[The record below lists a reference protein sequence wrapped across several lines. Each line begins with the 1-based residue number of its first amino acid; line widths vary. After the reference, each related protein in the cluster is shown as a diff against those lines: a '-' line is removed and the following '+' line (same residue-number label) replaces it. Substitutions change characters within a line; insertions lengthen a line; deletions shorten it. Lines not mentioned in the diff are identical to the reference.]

1 MHNKLGMQINKQSN
15 LSRGGFTLIEIMMV
29 LAIIG
34 VLVGGVIGM
43 TKNFSAG
50 AKIQKTES
58 EMQSLA
64 AHLLQYKNLAG
75 RFPTSEQ
82 GLQALVTKPSSS
94 PKPRRWT
101 QSLTAVPKDP
111 WGNDY
116 IYKMPGSKDSTT
128 YELISKGDDGVLGT
142 DDDISSQD
150 PAY

>member
-1 MHNKLGMQINKQSN
+1 MGMQKNKQLQHKHAPS
-15 LSRGGFTLIEIMMV
+15 GFTLIEIMMV

-43 TKNFSAG
+43 TKNFGAG
-50 AKIQKTES
+50 ARIQKTES

-82 GLQALVTKPSSS
+82 GLQALVTKPSTS

-111 WGNDY
+111 WDNDY
-116 IYKMPGSKDSTT
+116 IYKMPGSKDPKT

-150 PAY
+150 EAY

>member
-1 MHNKLGMQINKQSN
+1 MQKTQSKFTKP
-15 LSRGGFTLIEIMMV
+15 LAKGFTLLEMMMV

-34 VLVGGVIGM
+34 ILVGGVIGM

-75 RFPTSEQ
+75 RFPTTEQ
-82 GLQALVTKPSSS
+82 GLQALVTKPTTA

-101 QSLTAVPKDP
+101 QTLTALPRDP

-116 IYKMPGSKDSTT
+116 IYKMPGSKDSST
-128 YELISKGDDGVLGT
+128 YEIISYGSDGVAGG

-150 PAY
+150 EAY